1 MMKTNHANSIDSVH
15 SLSFCSTEITDVMAE
30 AISGGILAVEVKA
43 DGLGTSS
50 YAFAS
55 SLDTVGIELP
65 LNTKI
70 SLGKG
75 FAEAIDSDRE
85 TTIES
90 LSKNSKAIDYFQNR
104 YFKFKEFRLGKGF
117 FSFGHHY

>member
-1 MMKTNHANSIDSVH
+1 MMKTNHANSIGSVH
-15 SLSFCSTEITDVMAE
+15 SQSFCSTEITDAMAE

-55 SLDTVGIELP
+55 SLDAGDIELP
-65 LNTKI
+65 LNTKV

-75 FAEAIDSDRE
+75 FAEAIGRQ
-85 TTIES
+85 
-90 LSKNSKAIDYFQNR
+90 LLN
-104 YFKFKEFRLGKGF
+104 L
-117 FSFGHHY
+117 